1 MENIKKEK
9 NYAAGTLIESAKRGI
24 ITADMEYCAGAEGV
38 SPEKVRQNIACGH
51 TVITRNRKRK
61 IMPVAIGRGLRTKI
75 NANIGSSGDNHD
87 IEEELEKLRV
97 AIKSGA
103 DAVMDLST
111 GGNIKLFRREIL
123 ENSSVPIGTVPLYE
137 AFQPV
142 MNPENA
148 GDAPGS
154 GSGLDSIDK
163 FDPEYLFEVI
173 ENQCEEG
180 VDFITVHC
188 GLTLE
193 SVRKMNRQTRVMGIV
208 SRGGSLIA
216 SWMLRN
222 NRENPLF
229 EQYDR
234 LLKIAKKNDVV
245 LSLGDGLRP
254 GCLADATDRAQITEL
269 VTLGELQKRALEE
282 GVQVIIEGP
291 GHVPLNQ
298 VETNIKLE
306 KNLCN
311 GAPFYVL
318 GPLVTD
324 IAPGYDH
331 ITSAI
336 GGAIAAGAGADFLCY
351 VTPAEHLRLPSVDD
365 VREGVIASKIAAHAG
380 DIAKGI
386 PGALDKDLAMSKK
399 RRAMDWEGQYEQSVD
414 PGKAREMRAS
424 LPSLKDDKVCS
435 MCSSYCSIKLNAS
448 FK

>member
-1 MENIKKEK
+1 MEYINQIEAARK
-9 NYAAGTLIESAKRGI
+9 NI
-24 ITADMEYCAGAEGV
+24 ITDEMKLCAEAESV
-38 SPEKVRQNIACGH
+38 STEKIRLDIMNGW
-51 TVITRNRKRK
+51 TVITKNR
-61 IMPVAIGRGLRTKI
+61 LRDISPLAVGKDLKTKV
-75 NANIGSSGDNHD
+75 NANIGSSGDSHS
-87 IEEELEKLRV
+87 IEEELEKLFT

-111 GGNIKLFRREIL
+111 GGNIIEFRRDIL
-123 ENSSVPIGTVPLYE
+123 KNSAVPVGTVPLYE
-137 AFQPV
+137 AFQPA
-142 MNPENA
+142 MEN
-148 GDAPGS
+148 GSPNDANF
-154 GSGLDSIDK
+154 IDK

-173 ENQCEEG
+173 ERQCEEG

-188 GLTLE
+188 GLTLNAI
-193 SVRKMNRQTRVMGIV
+193 KTMNMQTRIMGIV

-216 SWMLRN
+216 SWMIRKN
-222 NRENPLF
+222 KENPLY
-229 EQYDR
+229 EHYGR

-254 GCLADATDRAQITEL
+254 GCLNDATDRAQITEL
-269 VTLGELQKRALEE
+269 VTLGELQKKALEE
-282 GVQVIIEGP
+282 GVQVMIEGP

-298 VETNIKLE
+298 VEANIKLE
-306 KNLCN
+306 KSLCN

-351 VTPAEHLRLPSVDD
+351 VTPAEHLRLPSVSD
-365 VREGVIASKIAAHAG
+365 VKDGVIASKIAAHAG

-386 PGALDKDLAMSKK
+386 KGALDLDIEMSKN
-399 RRAMDWEGQYEQSVD
+399 RRAMNWDKQYECALD
-414 PGKAREMRAS
+414 PERAKEMRAS
-424 LPSLKDDKVCS
+424 LPLKDDKVCS

>member
-1 MENIKKEK
+1 MEYINQIEAAKK
-9 NYAAGTLIESAKRGI
+9 NI
-24 ITADMEYCAGAEGV
+24 ITEEMKSCAAAEGV
-38 SPEKVRQNIACGH
+38 SAETIRGDIMDGR
-51 TVITRNRKRK
+51 TVITKNRLRDISPLAVGK
-61 IMPVAIGRGLRTKI
+61 GLKTKV
-75 NANIGSSGDNHD
+75 NANIGSSGDNHSV
-87 IEEELEKLRV
+87 EEELEKLFA
-97 AIKSGA
+97 AISSGA

-111 GGNIKLFRREIL
+111 GGNIIEFRQNIL
-123 ENSSVPIGTVPLYE
+123 KNSTVPVGTVPLYE
-137 AFQPV
+137 AFQPA
-142 MNPENA
+142 MEN
-148 GDAPGS
+148 GGS
-154 GSGLDSIDK
+154 GGLSFIDK

-173 ENQCEEG
+173 ERQCEEG

-188 GLTLE
+188 GLTLNAI
-193 SVRKMNRQTRVMGIV
+193 KTMNMQTRIMGIV

-216 SWMLRN
+216 SWMIKKN
-222 NRENPLF
+222 KENPLY
-229 EQYDR
+229 EDYGR

-254 GCLADATDRAQITEL
+254 GCLNDATDRAQITEL
-269 VTLGELQKRALEE
+269 VTLGELQKKALEE
-282 GVQVIIEGP
+282 GVQVMIEGP

-298 VETNIKLE
+298 VEENIKLE
-306 KNLCN
+306 KSLCN

-351 VTPAEHLRLPSVDD
+351 VTPAEHLRLPSVSD
-365 VREGVIASKIAAHAG
+365 VKEGVIASKIAAHAG

-386 PGALDKDLAMSKK
+386 KGALNLDIEMSKN
-399 RRAMDWEGQYEQSVD
+399 RRAMDWEKQYECALD
-414 PGKAREMRAS
+414 PEKAKEMRAS
-424 LPSLKDDKVCS
+424 LPLKDDKVCS

>member
-1 MENIKKEK
+1 MEYINQIEAARK
-9 NYAAGTLIESAKRGI
+9 NI
-24 ITADMEYCAGAEGV
+24 ITEEMKSCAAAEGV
-38 SPEKVRQNIACGH
+38 SAETIRGDIMDGR
-51 TVITRNRKRK
+51 TVITKNRLRDISPLAVGK
-61 IMPVAIGRGLRTKI
+61 GLKTKV
-75 NANIGSSGDNHD
+75 NANIGSSGDNHSV
-87 IEEELEKLRV
+87 EEELEKLFA
-97 AIKSGA
+97 AISSGA

-111 GGNIKLFRREIL
+111 GGNIIEFRQNIL
-123 ENSSVPIGTVPLYE
+123 KNSKVPVGTVPLYE
-137 AFQPV
+137 AFQPA
-142 MNPENA
+142 MEN
-148 GDAPGS
+148 GGS
-154 GSGLDSIDK
+154 GGLSFIDK

-173 ENQCEEG
+173 ERQCEEG

-188 GLTLE
+188 GLTLNAI
-193 SVRKMNRQTRVMGIV
+193 KTMNMQTRIMGIV

-216 SWMLRN
+216 SWMIKKN
-222 NRENPLF
+222 KENPLY
-229 EQYDR
+229 EDYGR

-254 GCLADATDRAQITEL
+254 GCLNDATDRAQITEL
-269 VTLGELQKRALEE
+269 VTLGELQKKALEE
-282 GVQVIIEGP
+282 GVQVMIEGP

-298 VETNIKLE
+298 VEENIKLE
-306 KNLCN
+306 KSLCN

-351 VTPAEHLRLPSVDD
+351 VTPAEHLRLPSVSD
-365 VREGVIASKIAAHAG
+365 VKEGVIASKIAAHAG

-386 PGALDKDLAMSKK
+386 KGALNLDIEMSKN
-399 RRAMDWEGQYEQSVD
+399 RRAMDWEKQYECALD
-414 PGKAREMRAS
+414 PEKAKEMRAS
-424 LPSLKDDKVCS
+424 LPLKDDKVCS

>member
-1 MENIKKEK
+1 MNQIEAAKNNIVTDEMK
-9 NYAAGTLIESAKRGI
+9 
-24 ITADMEYCAGAEGV
+24 YCAEAEGI
-38 SPEKVRQNIACGH
+38 PAMELCQDIMNGY
-51 TVITRNRKRK
+51 TVITKNRIRNIKPLAVGK
-61 IMPVAIGRGLRTKI
+61 NLKTKV
-75 NANIGSSGDNHD
+75 NANIGSSGDSYN
-87 IEEELEKLRV
+87 IESELEKLF
-97 AIKSGA
+97 AAMDSGA

-111 GGNIKLFRREIL
+111 GGNIIEFRREIL
-123 ENSSVPIGTVPLYE
+123 KNSSVPVGTVPLYE

-142 MNPENA
+142 MENGAA
-148 GDAPGS
+148 GS
-154 GSGLDSIDK
+154 DSYINIMNK

-173 ENQCEEG
+173 ERQCEEG

-193 SVRKMNRQTRVMGIV
+193 AIRKMNRQARIMGIV

-216 SWMLRN
+216 SWMIKN
-222 NRENPLF
+222 NRENPLY
-229 EQYDR
+229 ESYDR
-234 LLKIAKKNDVV
+234 LLKIARKNDVV

-254 GCLADATDRAQITEL
+254 GSLADATDRAQVSEL
-269 VTLGELQKRALEE
+269 ITLGELQKKALEG

-298 VETNIKLE
+298 VETNIRLE
-306 KNLCN
+306 KSLCN

-351 VTPAEHLRLPSVDD
+351 VTPAEHLRLPSVAD
-365 VREGVIASKIAAHAG
+365 VKEGVIAAKIAAHAG
-380 DIAKGI
+380 DIAKGVK
-386 PGALDKDLAMSKK
+386 GAIEKDITMSRN
-399 RRAMDWEGQYEQSVD
+399 RRAMNWEAQYESSLD
-414 PGKAREMRAS
+414 PGKAREIRAS
-424 LPSLKDDKVCS
+424 LPLKDDKVCS

>member
-1 MENIKKEK
+1 MECINQIEAARK
-9 NYAAGTLIESAKRGI
+9 NI
-24 ITADMEYCAGAEGV
+24 ITDEMKLCAKAESV
-38 SPEKVRQNIACGH
+38 STEKIRLDIMNGW
-51 TVITRNRKRK
+51 TVVTKNR
-61 IMPVAIGRGLRTKI
+61 LRDISPLAVGKDLKTKV
-75 NANIGSSGDNHD
+75 NANIGSSGDSHN
-87 IEEELEKLRV
+87 IEEELEKLFT
-97 AIKSGA
+97 AIKNGA

-111 GGNIKLFRREIL
+111 GGNIVEFRRDIL
-123 ENSSVPIGTVPLYE
+123 KNSTVPVGTVPLYE
-137 AFQPV
+137 AFQPA
-142 MNPENA
+142 MEN
-148 GDAPGS
+148 GSPNDANF
-154 GSGLDSIDK
+154 IDK

-173 ENQCEEG
+173 ERQCEEG

-188 GLTLE
+188 GLTLNAI
-193 SVRKMNRQTRVMGIV
+193 KTMNMQTRIMGIV

-216 SWMLRN
+216 SWMIRKN
-222 NRENPLF
+222 KENPLY
-229 EQYDR
+229 EHYGR

-254 GCLADATDRAQITEL
+254 GCLNDATDRAQITEL
-269 VTLGELQKRALEE
+269 VTLGELQKKALEE
-282 GVQVIIEGP
+282 GVQVMIEGP

-298 VETNIKLE
+298 VEANIKLE
-306 KNLCN
+306 KSLCN

-351 VTPAEHLRLPSVDD
+351 VTPAEHLRLPSVLD
-365 VREGVIASKIAAHAG
+365 VKDGVIASKIAAHAG

-386 PGALDKDLAMSKK
+386 KGALDLDIEMSKN
-399 RRAMDWEGQYEQSVD
+399 RRAMNWDKQYECALD
-414 PGKAREMRAS
+414 PERAKEMRAS
-424 LPSLKDDKVCS
+424 LPLKDDKVCS

>member
-1 MENIKKEK
+1 MEYINQIE
-9 NYAAGTLIESAKRGI
+9 AARKYI
-24 ITADMEYCAGAEGV
+24 ITEEMKSCAAAEGV
-38 SPEKVRQNIACGH
+38 SAETIRGDIMNGL
-51 TVITRNRKRK
+51 TVITKNRLRDISPLAVGK
-61 IMPVAIGRGLRTKI
+61 GLKTKV
-75 NANIGSSGDNHD
+75 NANIGSSGDNHS
-87 IEEELEKLRV
+87 IEEELEKLFA
-97 AIKSGA
+97 AISSGA

-111 GGNIKLFRREIL
+111 GGNIIEFRQNIL
-123 ENSSVPIGTVPLYE
+123 KNSTVPVGTVPLYE
-137 AFQPV
+137 AFQPA
-142 MNPENA
+142 MEN
-148 GDAPGS
+148 GGS
-154 GSGLDSIDK
+154 GGLSFIDK

-173 ENQCEEG
+173 ERQCEEG

-188 GLTLE
+188 GLTLNAI
-193 SVRKMNRQTRVMGIV
+193 KTMNMQTRIMGIV

-216 SWMLRN
+216 SWMIKKN
-222 NRENPLF
+222 KENPLY
-229 EQYDR
+229 EDYGR

-254 GCLADATDRAQITEL
+254 GCLNDATDRAQITEL
-269 VTLGELQKRALEE
+269 VTLGELQKKALEE
-282 GVQVIIEGP
+282 GVQVMIEGP

-298 VETNIKLE
+298 VEENIKLE
-306 KNLCN
+306 KSLCN

-351 VTPAEHLRLPSVDD
+351 VTPAEHLRLPSVSD
-365 VREGVIASKIAAHAG
+365 VKEGVIASKIAAHAG

-386 PGALDKDLAMSKK
+386 KGALNLDIEMSKN
-399 RRAMDWEGQYEQSVD
+399 RRAMDWEKQYECALD
-414 PGKAREMRAS
+414 PEKAKEMRAS
-424 LPSLKDDKVCS
+424 LPLKDDKVCS

>member
-1 MENIKKEK
+1 MEYINQIEAAKK
-9 NYAAGTLIESAKRGI
+9 NI
-24 ITADMEYCAGAEGV
+24 ITEEMKSCAAAEGV
-38 SPEKVRQNIACGH
+38 SAETIRGDIMDGR
-51 TVITRNRKRK
+51 TVITKNRLRDISPLAVGK
-61 IMPVAIGRGLRTKI
+61 GLKTKV
-75 NANIGSSGDNHD
+75 NANIGSSGDNHSV
-87 IEEELEKLRV
+87 EEELEKLFA
-97 AIKSGA
+97 AISSGA

-111 GGNIKLFRREIL
+111 GGNIIEFRQNIL
-123 ENSSVPIGTVPLYE
+123 KNSTVPVGTVPLYE
-137 AFQPV
+137 AFQPA
-142 MNPENA
+142 MEN
-148 GDAPGS
+148 GGS
-154 GSGLDSIDK
+154 SGLSFIDK

-173 ENQCEEG
+173 ERQCEEG

-188 GLTLE
+188 GLTLNAI
-193 SVRKMNRQTRVMGIV
+193 KTMNMQTRIMGIV

-216 SWMLRN
+216 SWMIKKN
-222 NRENPLF
+222 KENPLY
-229 EQYDR
+229 EDYGR

-254 GCLADATDRAQITEL
+254 GCLNDATDRAQITEL
-269 VTLGELQKRALEE
+269 VTLGELQKKALEE
-282 GVQVIIEGP
+282 GVQVMIEGP

-298 VETNIKLE
+298 VEENIKLE
-306 KNLCN
+306 KSLCN

-351 VTPAEHLRLPSVDD
+351 VTPAEHLRLPSVSD
-365 VREGVIASKIAAHAG
+365 VKEGVIASKIAAHAG

-386 PGALDKDLAMSKK
+386 KGALNLDIEMSKN
-399 RRAMDWEGQYEQSVD
+399 RRAMDWEKQYECALD
-414 PGKAREMRAS
+414 PEKAKEMRAS
-424 LPSLKDDKVCS
+424 LPLKDDKVCS

>member
-1 MENIKKEK
+1 MEYINQIEAAKK
-9 NYAAGTLIESAKRGI
+9 NI
-24 ITADMEYCAGAEGV
+24 ITEEMKSCAAAEGV
-38 SPEKVRQNIACGH
+38 SAETIRGDIMDGR
-51 TVITRNRKRK
+51 TVITKNRLRDISPLAVGK
-61 IMPVAIGRGLRTKI
+61 GLKTKV
-75 NANIGSSGDNHD
+75 NANIGSSGDNHSV
-87 IEEELEKLRV
+87 EEELEKLFA
-97 AIKSGA
+97 AISSGA

-111 GGNIKLFRREIL
+111 GGNIIEFRQNIL
-123 ENSSVPIGTVPLYE
+123 KNSKVPVGTVPLYE
-137 AFQPV
+137 AFQPA
-142 MNPENA
+142 MEN
-148 GDAPGS
+148 GGF
-154 GSGLDSIDK
+154 GGLSFIDK

-173 ENQCEEG
+173 ERQCEEG

-188 GLTLE
+188 GLTLNAI
-193 SVRKMNRQTRVMGIV
+193 KTMNMQTRIMGIV

-216 SWMLRN
+216 SWMIKKN
-222 NRENPLF
+222 KENPLY
-229 EQYDR
+229 EDYGR

-254 GCLADATDRAQITEL
+254 GCLNDATDRAQITEL
-269 VTLGELQKRALEE
+269 VTLGELQKKALEE
-282 GVQVIIEGP
+282 GVQVMIEGP

-298 VETNIKLE
+298 VEENIKLE
-306 KNLCN
+306 KSLCN

-351 VTPAEHLRLPSVDD
+351 VTPAEHLRLPSVSD
-365 VREGVIASKIAAHAG
+365 VKEGVIASKIAAHAG

-386 PGALDKDLAMSKK
+386 KGALNLDIEMSKN
-399 RRAMDWEGQYEQSVD
+399 RRAMDWEKQYECALD
-414 PGKAREMRAS
+414 PEKAKEMRAS
-424 LPSLKDDKVCS
+424 LPLKDDKVCS

>member
-1 MENIKKEK
+1 MEYINQIE
-9 NYAAGTLIESAKRGI
+9 AARKYI
-24 ITADMEYCAGAEGV
+24 ITEEMKSCAAAEGV
-38 SPEKVRQNIACGH
+38 SAETIRGDIMNGL
-51 TVITRNRKRK
+51 TVITKNRLRDISPLAVGK
-61 IMPVAIGRGLRTKI
+61 GLKTKV
-75 NANIGSSGDNHD
+75 NANIGSSGDNHS
-87 IEEELEKLRV
+87 IEEELEKLFA
-97 AIKSGA
+97 AISSGA

-111 GGNIKLFRREIL
+111 GGNIIEFRQNIL
-123 ENSSVPIGTVPLYE
+123 KNSTVPVGTVPLYE
-137 AFQPV
+137 AFQPA
-142 MNPENA
+142 MEN
-148 GDAPGS
+148 GGS
-154 GSGLDSIDK
+154 SGLSFIDK

-173 ENQCEEG
+173 ERQCEEG

-188 GLTLE
+188 GLTLNAI
-193 SVRKMNRQTRVMGIV
+193 KTMNMQTRIMGIV

-216 SWMLRN
+216 SWMIKKN
-222 NRENPLF
+222 KENPLY
-229 EQYDR
+229 EDYGR

-254 GCLADATDRAQITEL
+254 GCLNDATDRAQITEL
-269 VTLGELQKRALEE
+269 VTLGELQKKALEE

-298 VETNIKLE
+298 VEENIKLE
-306 KNLCN
+306 KSLCN

-351 VTPAEHLRLPSVDD
+351 VTPAEHLRLPSVSD
-365 VREGVIASKIAAHAG
+365 VKEGVVSSKIAAHAG

-386 PGALDKDLAMSKK
+386 KGALDLDIEMSKN
-399 RRAMDWEGQYEQSVD
+399 RRAMNWEKQYECALD
-414 PGKAREMRAS
+414 PEKAKEMRAS
-424 LPSLKDDKVCS
+424 ISLKDDKVCS